1 MGASMGLLLGSLST
15 LFFPLLL
22 FGTML
27 SIGLAQNPP
36 GNLSVARALDAILQD
51 YAYRAFVRPRT
62 GVPYDGTVPP
72 NLTGIKISTM
82 RLVRGSLNAR
92 GVSRYKEFEIP
103 RGVIETPYVKRLVL
117 VYQNLGNWSEI
128 YYPLSN
134 FTYLAPVLGLLAY
147 DASNLSATNLPELSI
162 VASRDPITV
171 HFSSIGLAPSGSTPK
186 CVWFSLQGS
195 VNFSNMTS
203 GSRCSTTQQGHFSV
217 VVESVG
223 KGKSRK
229 VWIIVGSVVGGIVL
243 LILLAILGV
252 WAERQWRKGNVS
264 RMQEAT
270 AAGEPLE
277 MRTLGDIRYPTAGP
291 TRTQPALETDY
302 VP

>member
-1 MGASMGLLLGSLST
+1 MGLLLQSLSM
-15 LFFPLLL
+15 LFFLLLLL
-22 FGTML
+22 FGMMP
-27 SIGLAQNPP
+27 SIPSAQNL
-36 GNLSVARALDAILQD
+36 GNSSAAHALDAILQD

-62 GVPYDGTVPP
+62 GVPYDGTVPS
-72 NLTGIKISTM
+72 NLTGIKISAM
-82 RLVRGSLNAR
+82 RLVRGSLKAR

-103 RGVIETPYVKRLVL
+103 TGVIETPYVKRLVL
-117 VYQNLGNWSEI
+117 VYQNLGNLSEI

-147 DASNLSATNLPELSI
+147 NASNLSATNLPELSI
-162 VASRDPITV
+162 VASQDPITV
-171 HFSSIGLAPSGSTPK
+171 DFSSIGQAPSGSTPK

-223 KGKSRK
+223 GKGKSRK
-229 VWIIVGSVVGGIVL
+229 VWIILGSVVGGIVL

-252 WAERQWRKGNVS
+252 WMEKQWHKSYIS
-264 RMQEAT
+264 RMQEVAG
-270 AAGEPLE
+270 AGEPLE
-277 MRTLGDIRYPTAGP
+277 MRTVRGIRYSTAGP
-291 TRTQPALETDY
+291 MRTAPALETEY